1 MIITSKLLAGQTCCQ
16 WTLDSTRPSLCHRFC
31 SQLLCIKFLS
41 SQVVVGISTLVPQD
55 HLSAYLDC
63 VVLLASS
70 DGNLYLAGWFAAKCE
85 STGMRI
91 SWKPCLLEKGSKA
104 QSTLFHPCPL
114 QVGNELLPQLEE
126 FYHLNFWGERS
137 GRKTDGLVGS
147 SRDMNAA
154 SICYGENREKCK
166 GEAVSFL
173 FGLHPYP
180 HLWLW
185 ALVSDWKNKITN
197 TNSGMNFLLKV
208 SRLFFRDKLRRW
220 TKS

>member
-1 MIITSKLLAGQTCCQ
+1 M
-16 WTLDSTRPSLCHRFC
+16 
-31 SQLLCIKFLS
+31 
-41 SQVVVGISTLVPQD
+41 VVGISTLVPQD

-104 QSTLFHPCPL
+104 QSTLEKGGLPTSSW
-114 QVGNELLPQLEE
+114 ELVTAPTGGIL
-126 FYHLNFWGERS
+126 FWGERS

-154 SICYGENREKCK
+154 SICCGENR
-166 GEAVSFL
+166 
-173 FGLHPYP
+173 
-180 HLWLW
+180 
-185 ALVSDWKNKITN
+185 
-197 TNSGMNFLLKV
+197 
-208 SRLFFRDKLRRW
+208 
-220 TKS
+220 